1 MTVSFFPHRATPS
14 AWLGC
19 FLALLAGARA
29 DQVTIFPSAD
39 ATLFELVPT
48 NSLGG
53 VTWISAGTTQ
63 NGNTNRALLKFDIA
77 AAVPAGSTII
87 DIGVNVWVT
96 RSPVDG
102 NADSLFS
109 LRRVLR
115 PWNEGANQPA
125 DPNYP
130 GLGAP
135 AQPGDATWTHAA
147 WGADA
152 WTIPGGLEGVD
163 FAGGFSSSTF
173 IAGVSGD
180 PYFFESGGMVADVQ
194 LWLDQPAQNFG
205 WLLKTEEEDLNFTA
219 RRFGSRELEDPFESP
234 QLIITYLPPL
244 LITNV
249 LVVSNRL
256 SLTFHAELGYPHR
269 VESRATAGGTNAWT
283 TLTNFGLILSPGPRT
298 ATDALTNAARFY
310 RVRRN

>member
-1 MTVSFFPHRATPS
+1 MALPLFLRRATLL

-19 FLALLAGARA
+19 FAAVSATARA
-29 DQVTIFPSAD
+29 AQVTLFPVAD

-53 VTWISAGTTQ
+53 VTWFSAGTTQ
-63 NGNTNRALLKFDIA
+63 NGNTNRGLLRFDIA
-77 AAVPAGSTII
+77 AAVPAGATIL
-87 DIGVNVWVT
+87 DIGVKVWVT

-115 PWNEGANQPA
+115 PWNEGANLPA
-125 DPNYP
+125 DLNYP

-135 AQPGDATWTHAA
+135 AAPGDATWTHAV
-147 WGADA
+147 WGTNA

-163 FAGGFSSSTF
+163 FATGFSASTF
-173 IAGVSGD
+173 IAGVSAE
-180 PYFFESGGMVADVQ
+180 PYFFEAGGMIADVQ
-194 LWLDQPAQNFG
+194 LWLDDPAQNFG
-205 WLLKTEEEDLNFTA
+205 WMLKTEEEDVNFTA
-219 RRFGSRELEDPFESP
+219 RRFGSRELEDPNESP
-234 QLIITYLPPL
+234 QIIITYEPPTV
-244 LITNV
+244 ITGV
-249 LVVSNRL
+249 HVVSNRVHL
-256 SLTFHAELGYPHR
+256 AFDASIGHSYA
-269 VESRATAGGTNAWT
+269 VESRATAAGTNAWN
-283 TLTNFGLILSPGPRT
+283 TLTNFGLVLAPGPRI

>member
-1 MTVSFFPHRATPS
+1 MTVAFFLRRATLF

-19 FLALLAGARA
+19 FAAGPGGVLA
-29 DQVTIFPSAD
+29 DQVTLFPVAD
-39 ATLFELVPT
+39 ATLFELQPS

-53 VTWISAGTTQ
+53 LTWISAGTTQ
-63 NGNTNRALLKFDIA
+63 NGNTNRALLKFDVA
-77 AAVPAGSTII
+77 AAVPAGATIT
-87 DIGVNVWVT
+87 DIGVKVWVT

-115 PWNEGANQPA
+115 PWNEGSNVSA

-135 AQPGDATWTHAA
+135 AQPGDATWTHAS
-147 WGADA
+147 WGTNA
-152 WTIPGGLEGVD
+152 WTVPGGSEGVD
-163 FAGGFSSSTF
+163 FAGGFSASTY

-205 WLLKTEEEDLNFTA
+205 WLLKTEEEDVNFTA

-249 LVVSNRL
+249 HVASNRL
-256 SLTFHAELGYPHR
+256 SLTIDTVFGYSYR
-269 VESRATAGGTNAWT
+269 METSATADATNAWT

-310 RVRRN
+310 RARRN